1 MIAKQKNSSL
11 YNRTRD
17 WRSQRIDEIA
27 IAYLHRTENECDN
40 RPAASTSYNITYH
53 NRSPNLVKGREAELR
68 NESGQPS
75 VVYTQ
80 SESTGSST
88 TNNDLAVIFYSI
100 VSLENAGDDSTLDEL
115 QIEGEYARLLDN
127 TTRERDAIRMSVIQ
141 ACRPLSRPDVR
152 KTNGVDVEKTARPP
166 TLKLVHNEPNGVR
179 KRGRPVVS
187 QELSKSSL
195 LSVRFSESEMER
207 IESKA
212 DEEGI
217 SVSKWTRKT
226 LLDYAKKVLQSVG

>member
-1 MIAKQKNSSL
+1 MNTPRKSSSL

-27 IAYLHRTENECDN
+27 IAYLHRSENECDN
-40 RPAASTSYNITYH
+40 SPTGSTSYNITYH
-53 NRSPNLVKGREAELR
+53 NRSPNLIKGREAELR

-88 TNNDLAVIFYSI
+88 TNKIVAGKFYSI
-100 VSLENAGDDSTLDEL
+100 VWLENAGDDLILDEL

-127 TTRERDAIRMSVIQ
+127 VSRERDAIRMSIIQ
-141 ACRPLSRPDVR
+141 AYRPLSRPAVR
-152 KTNGVDVEKTARPP
+152 KSNEIDFEKSAPP
-166 TLKLVHNEPNGVR
+166 HTLKLVRNELNGVR
-179 KRGRPVVS
+179 KRGRPPVT

-195 LSVRFSESEMER
+195 LSVRFSETEMER
-207 IESKA
+207 IECKA
-212 DEEGI
+212 REEGI

-226 LLDYAKKVLQSVG
+226 LLDCAKKLLQSVG